1 MTTMERELARHE
13 EWLAGDWDSRS
24 ARGIAAM
31 ERHRAERDRLRA
43 ALRPATAAL
52 RDLPIDAVGPNPGQ
66 PRKTFERVPLEELA
80 ASIGAMGIVE
90 PLIVQPMPCCE
101 APDRAHVHEISWPER
116 WRIVAGER
124 RWRAAKM
131 AGLSVVPCL
140 VRDDLADHEAFE
152 LSMVENVLRRDMNP
166 LEEAE
171 GYQRLIDAGMTVESI
186 SARLGKRAS
195 AIRSSLTLLK
205 LEPGIRDLVAKGHLT
220 AWDGTRLTTLS
231 WNGQCRALDTIN
243 RNGLTG
249 NDRDRLIGQVWREEH
264 EQPMFSDAEAPT
276 GGTAADRAATLRA
289 EMERAMRALTRATE
303 NLDGV
308 LPDALTI
315 ELAEAVN
322 RAAGVIVK
330 VTRQAKVVGMLTQNG
345 RGRVS

>member
-1 MTTMERELARHE
+1 MT
-13 EWLAGDWDSRS
+13 
-24 ARGIAAM
+24 
-31 ERHRAERDRLRA
+31 
-43 ALRPATAAL
+43 AL
-52 RDLPIDAVGPNPGQ
+52 RDLPIDAVGPNPDQ

-90 PLIVQPMPCCE
+90 PLIVQPWPPTDE
-101 APDRAHVHEISWPER
+101 TRIGFDPD

-131 AGLSVVPCL
+131 AGLTVVPCL
-140 VRDDLADHEAFE
+140 VRDDLADHEALE

-220 AWDGTRLTTLS
+220 AWDGTRLTTLT

-249 NDRDRLIGQVWREEH
+249 NDRDRLIGQVWRDEH
-264 EQPMFSDAEAPT
+264 EQRKS
-276 GGTAADRAATLRA
+276 
-289 EMERAMRALTRATE
+289 
-303 NLDGV
+303 
-308 LPDALTI
+308 
-315 ELAEAVN
+315 
-322 RAAGVIVK
+322 
-330 VTRQAKVVGMLTQNG
+330 VV
-345 RGRVS
+345 

>member
-1 MTTMERELARHE
+1 MTTIETRIDAAYQRSMERQLARHE

-24 ARGIAAM
+24 ARGIATM

-43 ALRPATAAL
+43 ALRPSPGVQTL
-52 RDLPIDAVGPNPGQ
+52 RHLPIDAVGPNPDQ
-66 PRKTFERVPLEELA
+66 PRKSFEREPLEELA

-90 PLIVQPMPCCE
+90 PLIVQPWPPVDE
-101 APDRAHVHEISWPER
+101 ARIGVDPD

-131 AGLSVVPCL
+131 AGLAEVPCL
-140 VRDDLADHEAFE
+140 VREDLGDHEAFE
-152 LSMVENVLRRDMNP
+152 VSMVENVLRRDMNP

-171 GYQRLIDAGMTVESI
+171 GYQRLLDAGMTVEAI

-195 AIRSSLTLLK
+195 AIRSALTLLK

-231 WNGQCRALDTIN
+231 WNGQCRALDTIQ
-243 RNGLTG
+243 RNGLVG

-264 EQPMFSDAEAPT
+264 EQPMFSEAEAP
-276 GGTAADRAATLRA
+276 AAERGSRSASLR
-289 EMERAMRALTRATE
+289 EELERAVRALARATE
-303 NLDGV
+303 QLAGTT
-308 LPDALTI
+308 PDPLTI
-315 ELAEAVN
+315 ELAEAAN
-322 RAAGVIVK
+322 RAAGAIVK
-330 VTRQAKVVGMLTQNG
+330 VTRQARVVGMLA
-345 RGRVS
+345 